1 MIERGRERKDSRSD
15 GDEARVSESRKEL
28 PEFGDPNEDEG
39 GGLRGPEQLVVC
51 ERENGT
57 PYTSIF
63 SSQVLGWISGP

>member
-28 PEFGDPNEDEG
+28 PELGDPNEDEG

-51 ERENGT
+51 ERENGDAL
-57 PYTSIF
+57 YF
-63 SSQVLGWISGP
+63 NLFVSGFGLD